1 MRILRRIGAR
11 VLPEALKGRLRGRLY
26 GYRPTGEGFGLAIDD
41 APDGGGT
48 ARTRDGF
55 SLAFPAAAR
64 DDVLF
69 HFARNGESMEEMHA
83 LLRAAR
89 DPGGLLWDVGAHHGL
104 FSHVFCAAGGRNRAL
119 AFEPSPAPVEVGRE
133 MAERNGIGDRVA
145 FRGAALGAAPGT
157 LDAWAGSHGFF
168 QTGPAPGG
176 AATFRVEVTT
186 LDAELARTGQAPS
199 VLKVDVEGFEGDVLH
214 GGARLLR
221 EHRPLV
227 LLELHL
233 DLLETRGMAPAD
245 ALAPLR
251 EAGYRFES
259 LRGAPMRA
267 GRVAGS
273 LAAVTR
279 VVAR

>member
-11 VLPEALKGRLRGRLY
+11 VLPEALKGPLRGRLY
-26 GYRPTGEGFGLAIDD
+26 GYRATAEAFGLAVED
-41 APDGGGT
+41 AADGGGT

-55 SLAFPAAAR
+55 SLAFPPAAR

-69 HFARNGESMEEMHA
+69 HFERNGESVEEMHA

-104 FSHVFCAAGGRNRAL
+104 FSHVFCAAGATNRAV
-119 AFEPSPAPVEVGRE
+119 AFEPSPGPVAVGRE
-133 MAERNGIGDRVA
+133 MAARNGIGDRVD
-145 FRGAALGAAPGT
+145 FRGAALGEEPGT
-157 LDAWAGSHGFF
+157 LDAWAGVHGFF
-168 QTGPAPGG
+168 QTGPAPDG
-176 AATFRVEVTT
+176 AGTFRVEVTT
-186 LDAELARTGQAPS
+186 LDAELARSGEAPA
-199 VLKVDVEGFEGDVLH
+199 VLKVDVEGFEGEVLR

-233 DLLETRGMAPAD
+233 DLLEARGIAPAD
-245 ALAPLR
+245 AVAPLR
-251 EAGYRFES
+251 AAGYRFES
-259 LRGAPMRA
+259 LRGAPMPAARI
-267 GRVAGS
+267 AGS